1 MQTHTSK
8 IWQAGCDG
16 RESQVEIG
24 VECLLHEQ
32 ENSIKSAAKD
42 ANRKVYVHSERNRE
56 TLLLPRIIV
65 GEGEARVSRR
75 LVARPYTLVLIVNGR
90 TGEGMHRKDLLVG
103 TVGKQNNTEH
113 DALTQ
118 THRVPMFIFIP
129 ELLSTY
135 NSSLGHR
142 TEPEQ
147 VLGQGENECDSRF
160 GAYAMVNTESGATTS
175 QLCRSIC
182 HIYLQSDLEK
192 WFAGVSAKVICKKVF
207 AENELRKSLQSYL
220 QKF

>member
-1 MQTHTSK
+1 M
-8 IWQAGCDG
+8 A
-16 RESQVEIG
+16 
-24 VECLLHEQ
+24 L
-32 ENSIKSAAKD
+32 
-42 ANRKVYVHSERNRE
+42 VHSERNRG

-65 GEGEARVSRR
+65 VEGEARK
-75 LVARPYTLVLIVNGR
+75 
-90 TGEGMHRKDLLVG
+90 GMRRKDLLVG
-103 TVGKQNNTEH
+103 TVGKQNNTER

-129 ELLSTY
+129 APLSTY
-135 NSSLGHR
+135 NSSPGHR

-147 VLGQGENECDSRF
+147 VSGKGENECDSRF
-160 GAYAMVNTESGATTS
+160 GAFAMMNTESGATAS
-175 QLCRSIC
+175 QLCRSTC
-182 HIYLQSDLEK
+182 HISLQSDLEK